1 MSTVLV
7 NALPGTLPVGFCPTG
22 ATALQ
27 DLYNEFI
34 LRTQFSLSAD
44 KAFYNFGPTAPTP
57 ENRQFPWLQTSN
69 GYPVRWWVFFGGF
82 WVWPHAVPASS
93 HMENIWRG
101 DTTALITFDGGEAG
115 PITATTGAMWEVDTD
130 FDGRSPM
137 GVGAIP
143 TSNPAKTLAL
153 DENFGEGAHSLV
165 KDELPLLTDI
175 LKVGVRVSAA
185 GHDSSPPGYDGGS
198 GGQGN
203 LGNTNDSSIYPGSTA
218 DDNGFPQAK
227 LTTTQTVPQ
236 TNITHN
242 TVHPVRGCY
251 IIKRTA
257 RIYYRQ

>member
-57 ENRQFPWLQTSN
+57 ENRQFPWLQTSS
-69 GYPVRWWVFFGGF
+69 GYPVRWWVFIGGS

-93 HMENIWRG
+93 LEWRLWG
-101 DTTALITFDGGEAG
+101 GTTAALETYDGGESAAIAVS
-115 PITATTGAMWEVDTD
+115 PTTGPMWEVNSD

-137 GVGAIP
+137 GAGAIP

-153 DENFGEGAHSLV
+153 AENFGEGAHALV
-165 KDELPLLTDI
+165 TDETPEHDHNMASVTNPNMQIFGSAERVVDAFKI
-175 LKVGVRVSAA
+175 NASSAGPNYTTTKVG
-185 GHDSSPPGYDGGS
+185 SPVGD
-198 GGQGN
+198 
-203 LGNTNDSSIYPGSTA
+203 A
-218 DDNGFPQAK
+218 DLP
-227 LTTTQTVPQ
+227 
-236 TNITHN
+236 HN